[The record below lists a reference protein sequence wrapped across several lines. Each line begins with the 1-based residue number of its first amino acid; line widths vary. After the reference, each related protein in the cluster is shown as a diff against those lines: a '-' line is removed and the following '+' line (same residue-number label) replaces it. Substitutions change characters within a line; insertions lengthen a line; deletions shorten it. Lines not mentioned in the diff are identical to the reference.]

1 MFFDIM
7 DFPGGSVIKNP
18 FANARDAG
26 DAGDAVQSLSQ
37 EDSLEEAMAAH
48 SSILALR
55 ITWTEEPDGLPSC
68 LIL

>member
-7 DFPGGSVIKNP
+7 DSPGGSVIKNP

-26 DAGDAVQSLSQ
+26 DAVQSLSQ
-37 EDSLEEAMAAH
+37 EDSLEEGMAVH